1 MASGVF
7 CFERR
12 NRPKGDAGMF
22 FAIKKK
28 LILFSTVIIIAL
40 TLLVNLTIGF
50 LERRSSLA
58 FFEESSSRE
67 MSLMENNIKLFFFDA
82 SSTIAMLA
90 RHPDVMAA
98 DESITNYANL
108 PGPIM
113 TNLPTCSDVE
123 KTMVSEF
130 TRIADTN
137 DNYLEVYAGTKWG
150 ALATSGNYEMSPGFD
165 STTRGWYKDAV
176 ANPSKTIVSAAYL
189 STSGDVVV
197 GIARTI
203 DVKPIVGVVTID
215 ISLKALTDMLS
226 SFSMGKTGR
235 VALLQGDGVILADP
249 ARPQF
254 NFKNVS
260 ELESEGLSPLAN
272 MTEGDVKLVID
283 GKKWL
288 AKAHTI
294 EGVNWRLVSIM
305 QENEVYK
312 DFYRIL
318 FLLGV
323 IGVTLFV
330 LFTVVAFI
338 FASHITQPIGA
349 MSTLL
354 KSVAEGDCSARMKED
369 WNDEFALLAKDFNS
383 SFAQIGQSIN
393 AVKERA
399 EEMGNTGTSIAQI
412 AASVRKSAEDMGAT
426 INSIQLHTDSAKD
439 MAGAVGTINSA
450 IEDVHNSVEGQKE
463 SVDKSE
469 QAAKAIAENMDT
481 FAGMFA
487 EAERMLDSM
496 VSQTED
502 GRKKLSSVNE
512 TITQLAEKSGAILDT
527 SRMIQSIAAQTNLLA
542 MNAAIEAAHAGESGK
557 GFAVVADEIRKLAES
572 SNKEGK
578 RAAEVIGQSLEMIQ
592 EMTQAGGEVGDTFG
606 KVYDLAEKTRDRQ
619 SDMARSVEGQR
630 GLSADITAAVEE
642 IRHSSN
648 NTLKESLE
656 CIESGKMLC
665 EKLSSLGDMASSI
678 RENAAS
684 MTEGVRNVSTAAHEM
699 DSAAKE
705 NAVNAQAL
713 LDEME
718 RFKV

>member
-1 MASGVF
+1 
-7 CFERR
+7 
-12 NRPKGDAGMF
+12 MF

-28 LILFSTVIIIAL
+28 LVLFSTVIIIAL
-40 TLLVNLTIGF
+40 TMLVNFTVGF
-50 LERRSSLA
+50 LERQSSLA
-58 FFEESSSRE
+58 FFDESSARE

-113 TNLPTCSDVE
+113 TNLPTCSDIE
-123 KTMVSEF
+123 KTMVAEF
-130 TRIADTN
+130 TRIAETN

-176 ANPSKTIVSAAYL
+176 ANPAKTIVSAAYM

-203 DVKPIVGVVTID
+203 DVQPVVGVVTID
-215 ISLKALTDMLS
+215 VSLKALTNMLS

-235 VALLQGDGVILADP
+235 VALLQGDGVVLADP
-249 ARPQF
+249 ARPDV
-254 NFKNVS
+254 NFKNVAD
-260 ELESEGLSPLAN
+260 LKSEGLSPLADI
-272 MTEGDVKLVID
+272 TEGDVKLVID
-283 GKKWL
+283 GKRWL

-305 QENEVYK
+305 QEREVYK
-312 DFYRIL
+312 DFYRM
-318 FLLGV
+318 LLLMGI
-323 IGVTLFV
+323 IGIALFV
-330 LFTVVAFI
+330 LFTIVAFI
-338 FASHITQPIGA
+338 FAARITQPIGA

-354 KSVAEGDCSARMKED
+354 KSVAEGDCSARMAESG
-369 WNDEFALLAKDFNS
+369 NDEFALLAKDFNS
-383 SFAQIGQSIN
+383 SFKQIGQSIN

-399 EEMGNTGTSIAQI
+399 EEMGNTSSSIAQV
-412 AASVRKSAEDMGAT
+412 AASVRKSAENMGQT
-426 INSIQLHTDSAKD
+426 INNIQLHTDSAKD
-439 MAGAVGTINSA
+439 MAGAVGTINDA
-450 IEDVHNSVEGQKE
+450 ITAVHSSVEGQTK

-469 QAAKAIAENMDT
+469 QAAKAIVQNMDS
-481 FAGMFA
+481 FAKMFT
-487 EAERMLDSM
+487 EAEDMLNSM
-496 VSQTED
+496 VSQADD
-502 GRKKLSSVNE
+502 GRQKLASVND
-512 TITQLAEKSGAILDT
+512 TISQLAEKSGAILGT

-542 MNAAIEAAHAGESGK
+542 MNAAIEAAHAGESGR

-578 RAAEVIGQSLEMIQ
+578 RAAEVIGQSLEII
-592 EMTQAGGEVGDTFG
+592 EGMTKAGGVLGETLG
-606 KVYDLAEKTRDRQ
+606 KVYDLADKTRERQ
-619 SDMARSVEGQR
+619 SDMAHSVENQR
-630 GLSADITAAVEE
+630 VLSEDITEAVEE
-642 IRHSSN
+642 IRQSSDS
-648 NTLKESLE
+648 TLHESLE

-665 EKLSSLGDMASSI
+665 EKLTSLGNMAASI

-684 MTEGVRNVSTAAHEM
+684 MTEGVHNVNTAAHEM

-705 NAVNAQAL
+705 NAVNARAL